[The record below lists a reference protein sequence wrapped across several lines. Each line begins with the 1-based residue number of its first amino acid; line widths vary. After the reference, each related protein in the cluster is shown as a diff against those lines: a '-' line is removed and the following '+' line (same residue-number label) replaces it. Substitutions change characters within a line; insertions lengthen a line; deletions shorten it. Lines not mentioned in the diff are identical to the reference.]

1 MGPQKNCIDIV
12 TELGGIKDLKAA
24 QRVFKEK
31 LDAENLDK
39 LKRVQNPEVLK
50 KIANAIV
57 LCQPDFVFIDTGS
70 EEDRQF
76 IRELSLKKGEE
87 TRLPL
92 EGHTIHFDLKE
103 EQGRI
108 IDRTFYIYNQGEEI
122 NSLALKK
129 DRTEALEDIRQKMSG
144 IMNDKTMMVGFF
156 LRGPVGAPASN
167 PALEISSSTYVMH
180 SAAILYRNVYAA
192 FDQQVE
198 TGPKT
203 CPMPGF
209 IWTAATEQ
217 PIVSTA
223 PMPATPC

>member
-1 MGPQKNCIDIV
+1 MGPQKNCIEIV

-87 TRLPL
+87 
-92 EGHTIHFDLKE
+92 
-103 EQGRI
+103 
-108 IDRTFYIYNQGEEI
+108 
-122 NSLALKK
+122 
-129 DRTEALEDIRQKMSG
+129 
-144 IMNDKTMMVGFF
+144 
-156 LRGPVGAPASN
+156 
-167 PALEISSSTYVMH
+167 
-180 SAAILYRNVYAA
+180 
-192 FDQQVE
+192 
-198 TGPKT
+198 
-203 CPMPGF
+203 
-209 IWTAATEQ
+209 
-217 PIVSTA
+217 
-223 PMPATPC
+223 